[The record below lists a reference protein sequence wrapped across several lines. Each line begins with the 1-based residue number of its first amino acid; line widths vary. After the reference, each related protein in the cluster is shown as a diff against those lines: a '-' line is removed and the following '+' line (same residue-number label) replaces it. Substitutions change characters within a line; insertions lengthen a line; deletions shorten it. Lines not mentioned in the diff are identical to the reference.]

1 MPDEPAVRELRL
13 VVTADDYDAALH
25 FNRVLGL
32 AERGPFPSEDGR
44 VTILEAGRATLELT
58 DPNHAAFQV
67 DDSVATTAKPAAA
80 GAEVIAEP
88 TPTPWNSVNM
98 TRA

>member
-1 MPDEPAVRELRL
+1 MVR
-13 VVTADDYDAALH
+13 V
-25 FNRVLGL
+25 
-32 AERGPFPSEDGR
+32 
-44 VTILEAGRATLELT
+44 
-58 DPNHAAFQV
+58 AFQV